1 MKLISIGTPDR
12 FGKYLTLGT
21 WYDDNPAF
29 CLTCGAC
36 ASRKCACYDK
46 NHIRGQYFSMTAE
59 QSDFLTKLRIS
70 N

>member
-1 MKLISIGTPDR
+1 MKLINIGAPDR
-12 FGKYLTLGT
+12 YGKYHTLGT
-21 WYDDNPAF
+21 WYDANPAF

-46 NHIRGQYFSMTAE
+46 NHTRGQYFSMTAE
-59 QSDFLTKLRIS
+59 ESDFLTKLRTS